1 LPYCPKCGAEVDE
14 SLSFCPRCGASLK
27 IGQSPAE
34 TVPSRPVRTDEKAEK
49 HEKEEKS
56 EKSEK
61 NEKAEKHEKRE
72 FGVIGS
78 LVLGLILIL
87 LGILAFLRMSGLVH
101 GGVEGAAFLLVVGA
115 MIIVVAI
122 YGATAA
128 RYRHPQT

>member
-14 SLSFCPRCGASLK
+14 DVSFCPRCGASLRM
-27 IGQSPAE
+27 GQTSAQ
-34 TVPSRPVRTDEKAEK
+34 TVPSRPVRRDEKAEK
-49 HEKEEKS
+49 HEKQEKS

-61 NEKAEKHEKRE
+61 AEKHEKSE

-78 LVLGLILIL
+78 LVFGLILIL

-101 GGVEGAAFLLVVGA
+101 GGVEGATFLLVIGA
-115 MIIVVAI
+115 IIIVVAI

-128 RYRHPQT
+128 RYRHPRS